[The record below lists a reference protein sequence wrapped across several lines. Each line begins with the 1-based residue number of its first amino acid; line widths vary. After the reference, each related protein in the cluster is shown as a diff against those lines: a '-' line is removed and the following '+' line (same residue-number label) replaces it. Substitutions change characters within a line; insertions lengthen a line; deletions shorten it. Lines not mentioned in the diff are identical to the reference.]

1 MNTNYESANHY
12 EDTSRYHDIMD
23 LPHHVSK
30 THPPMDSVDRAA
42 QFSPFAALTG
52 HEAAIRETER
62 ITQEQMELS
71 EDSKA
76 LLDEKL
82 RMILEQIEEHPQVS
96 VCYFLPDE
104 KKTGGAYCTATGRVK
119 KIDAHCGNL
128 VFMEGEA
135 VAMKDIT
142 EITILQFPQTDV

>member
-1 MNTNYESANHY
+1 MNINYESANHY

-23 LPHHVSK
+23 LSHHVSK

-62 ITQEQMELS
+62 LTQERVELS

-82 RMILEQIEEHPQVS
+82 RMIMEQIEEHPQVS

-104 KKTGGAYCTATGRVK
+104 RKSGGAYRTVTGRVK
-119 KIDAHCGNL
+119 KIDVHRGAL

-135 VAMKDIT
+135 ITMKDIT
-142 EITILQFPQTDV
+142 EITILQFSQTDV